1 MEREALQMCLEYIET
16 DAHERKHVRHAIK
29 AALAQ
34 PWPDLTKRD
43 RESYQKG
50 HNDGVAH
57 HKQAVKTA
65 QPVQEPYGYD
75 WSMLEAAQESLRE
88 HMALIHEL
96 EAALAQ
102 PAPPR
107 EWVGLTDEEIN
118 ALLPEADGAA
128 EVDVKRVEVQPGL
141 WGEECSLA
149 DAWSL
154 PLMLQFLNAY
164 EAKLK
169 EKNT

>member
-1 MEREALQMCLEYIET
+1 MTGFNSKREAAADKQHWNEDEWRRNNWRCSHGWLRGEQCESCN
-16 DAHERKHVRHAIK
+16 APQRK
-29 AALAQ
+29 
-34 PWPDLTKRD
+34 
-43 RESYQKG
+43 
-50 HNDGVAH
+50 
-57 HKQAVKTA
+57 
-65 QPVQEPYGYD
+65 
-75 WSMLEAAQESLRE
+75 
-88 HMALIHEL
+88 
-96 EAALAQ
+96 
-102 PAPPR
+102 
-107 EWVGLTDEEIN
+107 WVGLTDEEIN

-169 EKNT
+169 EKNNGT

>member
-1 MEREALQMCLEYIET
+1 MERKALKLALEVMQINLTLLKKVNPYKGQEDLVSDSLDLTHKAIATVKEAL
-16 DAHERKHVRHAIK
+16 
-29 AALAQ
+29 
-34 PWPDLTKRD
+34 
-43 RESYQKG
+43 
-50 HNDGVAH
+50 
-57 HKQAVKTA
+57 A

-88 HMALIHEL
+88 HMARIHEL

-169 EKNT
+169 EKNI